1 MRTFFQIQ
9 LDKDFY
15 LMNTQSVY
23 FVGYAR
29 LSESTPVKKQIDRV
43 AVGIEVD
50 MLTGVILN
58 SSVTIPTR
66 LGQKVIRSCIV
77 GHNTKDDFD
86 TIVNNIE
93 RRFQGEAQRPIIMAL
108 KNAFEKVRSYKN
120 VE

>member
-1 MRTFFQIQ
+1 M
-9 LDKDFY
+9 
-15 LMNTQSVY
+15 MNKVSVY

-29 LSESTPVKKQIDRV
+29 LSELTPVKKQLDRV

-77 GHNTKDDFD
+77 GHNAKSDFD
-86 TIVNNIE
+86 IIVDNIE
-93 RRFQGEAQRPIIMAL
+93 KRFQGEAQRPIIMAL
-108 KNAFEKVRSYKN
+108 KNAFEKVRSYKS
-120 VE
+120 EE